1 MEKIIVYV
9 NDVSHAL
16 QQIAPMRR
24 HAAAAALAGGAG
36 THWILVASAP
46 RMSRHVSKWL
56 THSARSSWR
65 ARWSERLF
73 EDIVPILRTGQD
85 QVLTLLAHDPLV
97 EMTDKLLAQHGP
109 ARVLDARLALPG
121 QDLQAITRDQPES
134 TGSRWAVPGAVVGM
148 GTLMALATD

>member
-9 NDVSHAL
+9 NDATHAI

-46 RMSRHVSKWL
+46 RMSQHVSKWL

-65 ARWSERLF
+65 QKWSARLF
-73 EDIVPILRTGQD
+73 EQIVPILKTEMD
-85 QVLTLLAHDPLV
+85 QVQTLVAREPLV
-97 EMTDKLLAQHGP
+97 QMTDSLLLQYGP
-109 ARVLDARLALPG
+109 SRVLDARLALPG
-121 QDLQAITRDQPES
+121 QDLQPITRDQPAS
-134 TGSRWAVPGAVVGM
+134 TESRWAVPGALVGM
-148 GTLMALATD
+148 GAVMALAAE